1 MRNASAPADTCMYER
16 HRHRLWGIA
25 YRMLGSVQ
33 DAEDVVQESF
43 LRWHG
48 ADAEAVRTP
57 EAWLVRVA
65 TRLSIDRLRLAAT
78 AREQYVGDWLPE
90 PIATDEG
97 SAPDRRVEQASDL
110 SIGFLML
117 LERLTPEE
125 RAALLLRDVFDAEYG
140 EIAQVLEK
148 SEAACR
154 QMVHRAR
161 VRVRS
166 DHRRFLVSS
175 AAKEQLLER
184 FLEALAADDKDA
196 LLALVTDDAT
206 WVSDSGGRV
215 RSARN
220 IVHGAERVVRFALGL
235 QHKWGSLLHHSVAR
249 INGEPAIVTRVDG
262 RLVYTTSVNT
272 DGARIFALYRVL
284 NPEKLRH
291 AIDARERA
299 EHGLGTVRPRWPSPA
314 GRHRRSTDR

>member
-1 MRNASAPADTCMYER
+1 MINASASGDASMYER
-16 HRHRLWGIA
+16 HWPRLWGIA

-48 ADAEAVRTP
+48 ADVEAVRMP

-65 TRLSIDRLRLAAT
+65 TRLSIDRLRLAAS
-78 AREQYVGDWLPE
+78 AREQYIGDWLPE
-90 PIATDEG
+90 PIATDDD
-97 SAPDRRVEQASDL
+97 SAPDRGVEQASDL

-117 LERLTPEE
+117 LERLGPEE
-125 RAALLLRDVFDAEYG
+125 RAALLLREVFDAEYR
-140 EIAQVLEK
+140 EIAEVLEK

-166 DHRRFLVSS
+166 DHQRFFVPSE
-175 AAKEQLLER
+175 AKEQLLER

-206 WVSDSGGRV
+206 WISDSGGRV
-215 RSARN
+215 RAARN
-220 IVHGAERVVRFALGL
+220 VVRGADRIVRFALGI
-235 QHKWGSLLHHSVAR
+235 QHKWGSMLHHSVAR
-249 INGEPAIVTRVDG
+249 INGEPAIVT
-262 RLVYTTSVNT
+262 
-272 DGARIFALYRVL
+272 
-284 NPEKLRH
+284 
-291 AIDARERA
+291 
-299 EHGLGTVRPRWPSPA
+299 
-314 GRHRRSTDR
+314 

>member
-1 MRNASAPADTCMYER
+1 MNNASALAGTNMYER
-16 HRHRLWGIA
+16 HRPRLWGIA

-65 TRLSIDRLRLAAT
+65 TRLSIDRLRLASS

-97 SAPDRRVEQASDL
+97 SAPDRHVEQASDL

-117 LERLTPEE
+117 LERLAPEE
-125 RAALLLRDVFDAEYG
+125 RAALLLREVFDAEYR
-140 EIAQVLEK
+140 EIAEVLEK

-166 DHRRFLVSS
+166 DHQRFLVPSE
-175 AAKEQLLER
+175 AKEELLDR
-184 FLEALAADDKDA
+184 FLEALAADDRDA

-206 WVSDSGGRV
+206 WISDSGGQV
-215 RSARN
+215 RAARN
-220 IVHGAERVVRFALGL
+220 VVRGADHIVRFALGI
-235 QHKWGSLLHHSVAR
+235 QHKWGSMLHHSVAR
-249 INGEPAIVTRVDG
+249 INGEPAIVTRAHG
-262 RLVYTTSVNT
+262 RVAYTTSVNT

-291 AIDARERA
+291 AISSRERA
-299 EHGLGTVRPRWPSPA
+299 EHGFGTALQAWPSSA
-314 GRHRRSTDR
+314 RGRRRAD

>member
-1 MRNASAPADTCMYER
+1 MRNAAALADASMYEQ
-16 HRHRLWGIA
+16 HRPRLWGIA

-48 ADAEAVRTP
+48 ADADAVRTP

-65 TRLSIDRLRLAAT
+65 TRLSIDRLRVAAT

-90 PIATDEG
+90 PIATDAE
-97 SAPDRRVEQASDL
+97 SAPDRRVEQTSDL
-110 SIGFLML
+110 SMGFLML
-117 LERLTPEE
+117 LERLAPEE

-161 VRVRS
+161 ARVRS
-166 DHRRFLVSS
+166 DRRRFLVS
-175 AAKEQLLER
+175 AEAKEQLLDR
-184 FLEALAADDKDA
+184 FLVALAADDKDA

-220 IVHGAERVVRFALGL
+220 VVYGAERIVRFALGL
-235 QHKWGSLLHHSVAR
+235 QHKWGSLLRHSVGL
-249 INGEPAIVTRVDG
+249 INGEPAIVTRVEG
-262 RLVYTTSVNT
+262 RVVYTTSVNT
-272 DGARIFALYRVL
+272 DGVRIFALYRVL

-291 AIDARERA
+291 AIDASERA
-299 EHGLGTVRPRWPSPA
+299 EHGRNTARPTWPSPA
-314 GRHRRSTDR
+314 GRHRRQD